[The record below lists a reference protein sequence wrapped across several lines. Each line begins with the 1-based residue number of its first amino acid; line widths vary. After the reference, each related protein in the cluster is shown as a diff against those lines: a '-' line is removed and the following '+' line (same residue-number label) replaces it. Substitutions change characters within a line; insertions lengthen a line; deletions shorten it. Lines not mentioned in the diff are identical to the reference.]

1 MTKRVNVNPAMLRWA
16 AERAGL
22 GDGQLATWPK
32 WRAWFDGAAQPTV
45 QQARAFA
52 KRTHIPFGVLL
63 LDEPPEVDLPV
74 ADFRAGRG
82 LSCRVSPQ
90 LLDTVYACQR
100 GQDWYVDYARDEGAE
115 PLGFPG
121 SAGKGIGE
129 TAAAIATTLQFT
141 VSARRRGKLRDATTA
156 LCYVA
161 DRFEK
166 LGGLAMFNSVVGN
179 NTHRTLSLEEVRG
192 LSLNSDIAPLI
203 FVNSADTKAGQ
214 LFSFFHECAHIWRG
228 DSGVS
233 VDISPDSRA
242 GGGVEAWCNKVAA
255 EVLVPADDLRAEGV
269 RASALA
275 EDAECLARER
285 YLCSTLVVIL
295 AAKSAG
301 LVDAERA
308 DRVFSS
314 ESARLAA
321 LASQAGKDGGDFYRL
336 LPTRIGRTAYE
347 AILRQVRGRATSYTE
362 AMSLLDV
369 RLGTLDRL
377 LGRNESAA

>member
-1 MTKRVNVNPAMLRWA
+1 M
-16 AERAGL
+16 
-22 GDGQLATWPK
+22 
-32 WRAWFDGAAQPTV
+32 
-45 QQARAFA
+45 
-52 KRTHIPFGVLL
+52 
-63 LDEPPEVDLPV
+63 
-74 ADFRAGRG
+74 
-82 LSCRVSPQ
+82 
-90 LLDTVYACQR
+90 
-100 GQDWYVDYARDEGAE
+100 
-115 PLGFPG
+115 
-121 SAGKGIGE
+121 
-129 TAAAIATTLQFT
+129 
-141 VSARRRGKLRDATTA
+141 
-156 LCYVA
+156 
-161 DRFEK
+161 
-166 LGGLAMFNSVVGN
+166 
-179 NTHRTLSLEEVRG
+179 
-192 LSLNSDIAPLI
+192 
-203 FVNSADTKAGQ
+203 
-214 LFSFFHECAHIWRG
+214 
-228 DSGVS
+228 
-233 VDISPDSRA
+233 DISPDSRA

-295 AAKSAG
+295 AVKSAG

-321 LASQAGKDGGDFYRL
+321 LASQAGKDCGDFYRL